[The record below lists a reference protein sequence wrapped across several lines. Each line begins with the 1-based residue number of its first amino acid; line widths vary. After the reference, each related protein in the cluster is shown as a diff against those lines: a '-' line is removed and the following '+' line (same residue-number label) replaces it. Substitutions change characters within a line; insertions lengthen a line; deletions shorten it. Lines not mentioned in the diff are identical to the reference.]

1 MSEPKRSIGCWDVF
15 EAAFTAA
22 TSGNPFTDVR
32 FAATFQFEHRKV
44 TVDGFYDGDDTFRVR
59 FMPDGE
65 GEWSYVT
72 HSDVAELNGRTGS
85 FVCVPPDEGNHGP
98 VRVTDTWHF
107 AYADGAPYYQ
117 VGTTCYAW
125 VHQGDLMEEQTLTTL
140 ATAPFNKLR
149 MCVFPKSYRYSE
161 NEPVYYPFA
170 RDESG
175 EWDFTR
181 PDPAFWQHFERRVAQ
196 LRDLGIE
203 ADLILFHPYDR
214 WGFARMDAASD
225 DRYLRYAVARLAAY
239 RNVWW
244 SLANEYDL
252 MKDKTM
258 ADWDRFFRIIW
269 EQDPYQHLRSVHNC
283 RGFYDYGKP
292 WVTHCSIQH
301 SDLGRVP
308 EWRETYRKPVVVD
321 ECRYEGNIE
330 ERWGNL
336 SGGRMTH
343 QFWQGAI
350 GGGYVG
356 HGETY
361 RHPQDL
367 LWWSKG
373 GRLHGG
379 SPDRIAFLRQLLED
393 GPPVGFTPLKGW
405 HPLGAGKGEEYY
417 LFYFGDSQPAEF
429 TFHMPPGRKYAAEI
443 IDPLEMTITSVP
455 GLHEG
460 TFALSLPG
468 RENMAVR
475 LQLAGP

>member
-1 MSEPKRSIGCWDVF
+1 MPDPCHAVPRWGTF
-15 EAAFTAA
+15 EGALTAA
-22 TSGNPFTDVR
+22 APGNPFTDVS
-32 FAATFQFEHRKV
+32 FVVTFQFQHRSV
-44 TVDGFYDGDDTFRVR
+44 TVDGFYDGEDTYRVR
-59 FMPDGE
+59 FMPDVE

-72 HSDVAELNGRTGS
+72 HSNVADLDGRTGG
-85 FVCVPPDEGNHGP
+85 FVCVPPANGNHGP
-98 VRVTDTWHF
+98 VRVADTWHF
-107 AYADGAPYYQ
+107 AYADGTPYHQ

-125 VHQGDLMEEQTLTTL
+125 AHQGDEMEQQTL
-140 ATAPFNKLR
+140 ATLASSPFNKLR
-149 MCVFPKSYRYSE
+149 MCVFPKSYRYND

-170 RDESG
+170 RGG
-175 EWDFTR
+175 EGAWDFSR
-181 PDPAFWQHFERRVAQ
+181 PDPVFWQHFEQCVGQ

-214 WGFARMDAASD
+214 WGFARMDAAAD

-252 MKDKTM
+252 MPNKTM

-269 EQDPYQHLRSVHNC
+269 ERDPHQHLRSVHNC

-330 ERWGNL
+330 EHWGNL
-336 SGGRMTH
+336 SGRRMTH

-361 RHPQDL
+361 CHPEDL

-373 GRLHGG
+373 GFLHGE
-379 SPDRIAFLRQLLED
+379 SPARIAFLRRLLEE
-393 GPPVGFTPLKGW
+393 GPRGGFTPVKTW
-405 HPLGAGKGEEYY
+405 HPLGASKGDRYY

-429 TFHMPPGRKYAAEI
+429 TFDMPAGRQYAAEI
-443 IDPLEMTITSVP
+443 IDPWEMTITPVP
-455 GLHEG
+455 GHYEG
-460 TFALSLPG
+460 KFTLPLPG
-468 RENMAVR
+468 QENMAVR
-475 LQLAGP
+475 LQATDH